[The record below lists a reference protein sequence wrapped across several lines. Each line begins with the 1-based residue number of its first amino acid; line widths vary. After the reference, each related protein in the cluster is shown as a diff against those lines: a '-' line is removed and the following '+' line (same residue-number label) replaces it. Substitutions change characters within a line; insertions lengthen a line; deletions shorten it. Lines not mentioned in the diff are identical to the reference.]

1 MVGHRPADDLAR
13 GHILDRGQ
21 VEPAF
26 IAGNGGDIG
35 RPLLE
40 FGGSLADREFQ
51 AGHRQRPV
59 GNPDVVAQF
68 LQTNHGRRHGRHDGR
83 SVAAGDDVHG
93 RTLHP
98 MVDAAAGVW
107 QITSC
112 DLDANVS
119 AMFHCSPI
127 QFITLFLA
135 LFCGFFLRVLPTTH
149 EL

>member
-1 MVGHRPADDLAR
+1 MVGHRPADNLAR

-51 AGHRQRPV
+51 AGHSQRPV

-83 SVAAGDDVHG
+83 SVGAGDDVHG
-93 RTLHP
+93 RTPHSIMDVP
-98 MVDAAAGVW
+98 PG
-107 QITSC
+107 
-112 DLDANVS
+112 
-119 AMFHCSPI
+119 
-127 QFITLFLA
+127 A
-135 LFCGFFLRVLPTTH
+135 L
-149 EL
+149 